1 MSIVYT
7 ATTGTTSPDLKTGI
21 EYAIGILEG
30 DMKQEYTPNSSS
42 VSALCTCSY
51 EDSDLFLA
59 EMLGYSKKVGTEL
72 QRVLPEKSGWDNP
85 ALTDEIHYALDAR
98 LVKSLKWIENDT
110 FTGWPV
116 YAEMVYLVTF
126 GAPLYEVLEDD
137 EAALLGGEQNRF
149 VVWTKRGAAQ
159 NEKIPGGAYWIP
171 AAGAIGA
178 KKLNEVGVRT
188 GRTLSLT
195 AKWLD
200 VPYVNYTTLS
210 GLANKVNASAITF
223 DDTEYAA
230 ETVLFEN
237 WSEDKRVNA
246 FGGRVVDLTF
256 NFTVRIDGRTWN
268 KVWTGYDSPYEYL
281 APTNKADGT
290 GTKLFATAD
299 LTDCFSFS

>member
-7 ATTGTTSPDLKTGI
+7 AVTGTTSPDLKTGI

-72 QRVLPEKSGWDNP
+72 QRVLPEKSGWDNIS
-85 ALTDEIHYALDAR
+85 ATDEIHYALDAR
-98 LVKSLKWIENDT
+98 LVKSLKWIENDV

-126 GAPLYEVLEDD
+126 GAPLYEVKEDD
-137 EAALLGGEQNRF
+137 DVSSEHERF

-159 NEKIPGGAYWIP
+159 NEKIPGGSYILP
-171 AAGAIGA
+171 AAGAYTA

-200 VPYVNYTTLS
+200 VPYVNYTKLSTLS
-210 GLANKVNASAITF
+210 NKVNVSGVTF
-223 DDTEYAA
+223 DNTTYPA

-256 NFTVRIDGRTWN
+256 NYSVRIDGRTWN
-268 KVWTGYDSPYEYL
+268 SFWTGYPSPNEYL
-281 APTNKADGT
+281 TPTQNGDGV
-290 GTKLFATAD
+290 TKLFATAD
-299 LTDCFSFS
+299 LTECFSFA